1 MLLLGVVQ
9 AQVSGAESFGSYDLL
24 QTEILTGSQ
33 ASVTFSSLGDY
44 ASDYQHLQLRVAAR
58 SDRVDNVD
66 FLQVTFNS
74 DSAANYSLHY
84 LRGSGSGSPSSLGLA
99 NQSHIWAGFLGT
111 ANHTADI
118 FAPAVIDILDPFETS
133 KYTTLRALGGVN
145 SVEPNIALFS
155 GSWRNTNALTDIT
168 LDQFGSNFV
177 IGSRFSLYGLRK

>member
-1 MLLLGVVQ
+1 MPFGIGFF
-9 AQVSGAESFGSYDLL
+9 AAAGAVAPAGAVSYDLL

-145 SVEPNIALFS
+145 SVEPNIALLPYACARAPA
-155 GSWRNTNALTDIT
+155 GWPAQTPCAV
-168 LDQFGSNFV
+168 G
-177 IGSRFSLYGLRK
+177 